1 VGQVV
6 IQIAAARGL
15 RTLNFVRGRYVSPLA
30 HLICLTPFF
39 HLRNDISKL
48 KEHLQN
54 IGATQVLTYED
65 LDDHRLRDK
74 IRTWLDGKVNSTKWD
89 FEMSYINPVGNS
101 LGS

>member
-15 RTLNFVRGRYVSPLA
+15 RTLNFVRGRYVALLA
-30 HLICLTPFF
+30 HLIYLTPLF

-54 IGATQVLTYED
+54 IGATHVLTYED

-89 FEMSYINPVGNS
+89 FEMSYINPVGNL